1 MAAVTEREAIK
12 RKAQVIEELG
22 KLVNEYETVAVAQ
35 LHKVRALQ
43 LQQLSQKF
51 RKDIGVR
58 VAKNTLIVRALA
70 SSRRANINKLAEHLK
85 GSNILLFT
93 NMDPFKLTIL
103 LNKNKTRMTAKAGDI
118 APNDIIILAGNT
130 GLPPGPAISEL
141 HDIGARTKI
150 DMGSVWVVED
160 SVVVKKGE
168 TVQPKVAGVL
178 SKLGV
183 KPLEIGLGIVAA
195 YEKGSIFTSDDLQF
209 KVDDFRKQL
218 EDASSQAFNL
228 ALNAIYP
235 TDLTVEINLQQA
247 YLNARSLAINASYI
261 SPEVAQEIIA
271 KAHNHAIALASKLV
285 TVNKDAAPPEF
296 Q

>member
-1 MAAVTEREAIK
+1 MTAVTERATVK
-12 RKAQVIEELG
+12 RKAQVIEELD
-22 KLVNEYETVAVAQ
+22 KLVNEYDTVAVAH
-35 LHKVRALQ
+35 LHKVRAPQ

-51 RKDIGVR
+51 RKDICMR

-70 SSRRANINKLAEHLK
+70 NSRRSNINNLTENLK

-93 NMDPFKLTIL
+93 NMDPFKLAIL

-118 APNDIIILAGNT
+118 APNDIVIPAGNT

-160 SVVVKKGE
+160 AVVVKKGE
-168 TVQPKVAGVL
+168 AVQPKVAGVL

-195 YEKGSIFTSDDLQF
+195 YEKGSVFTSDDLQF

-218 EDASSQAFNL
+218 EDAVSQAFNL

-235 TDLTVEINLQQA
+235 TDLTVKINLQQA
-247 YLNARSLAINASYI
+247 HLNARNLAINVNYV
-261 SPEVAQEIIA
+261 SPEVAKEIVA
-271 KAHNHAIALASKLV
+271 KAHSYAIALAYKLV
-285 TVNKDAAPPEF
+285 AINKDAAPPES

>member
-1 MAAVTEREAIK
+1 LAAVTEREAIK